1 MQKRRR
7 PTRARRLTLFPQTVN
22 VGVTRTLLSVVCPS
36 CRAENNPGSRFCRMC
51 AVPLEPG
58 ATAPAGTQTFQS
70 PVQDP
75 ARGTLFAGKYVIVKE
90 LGRGGMGIVYE
101 AEQQNPKRPVAL
113 KVIRGGTLVT
123 ETTVKMFQREAQT
136 LARLKHPNIAAI
148 YESGRT
154 GDGRHYFAMELV
166 RGETLTAFLAPRNVS
181 GLLSTEEI
189 RFRFQLFGKICDA
202 VSYAHQ
208 RSIIHRDLKPAN
220 IIVLSAPDPSG
231 AGPGRVPAIKVLDF
245 GLARITDT
253 DLAVSAL
260 VTEAGQVFGTFPY
273 MSPEQIRGNPDE
285 IDVRSDVYAL
295 GVVLYEM
302 LTGVLPYDL
311 TRASLPTMAR
321 TIVEEP
327 PRPLA
332 KCWRGARKADGD
344 IQTILAKTLEKDP
357 GRRYQSVGAL
367 SEDVERYLQNQPI
380 TARAPSGIYQ
390 LRKLVARH
398 KIGFAFAVAFLVFL
412 AGFALTMTL
421 LSAKIARERT
431 RAVKEAAKAE
441 AINEFLLETMGS
453 ANPVEGA
460 GRDTTILEALKA
472 ATGKIEESFRNQ
484 PEVDSSLRQS
494 IGQTY
499 LRLGKYKE
507 AEELLLAACRVV
519 EEKLGSEHE
528 DLASPLTALGV
539 LKHERGEFAEAE
551 SLYRRA
557 LAIMERTRK
566 DEDPGVLS
574 ILNNLALVLQD
585 QGKLGEA
592 EPLLRR
598 ILEIDRKLLGLDNV
612 DVGVDL
618 NNLGYLLLKKGNLVE
633 AEPFLRE
640 GVGIFEKLG
649 HPWRSF
655 AKANLGYLLSRKG
668 EDKAADAVFAEA
680 LPAALEDFGEE
691 NQDLAKLRTKYGA
704 CLTNLGRYGDAEKQL
719 LAALPVL
726 EKSLGDKDEWT
737 QRTIQELIRLYE
749 VLGRETEARRYKA
762 MRIPASGPSKPTP

>member
-1 MQKRRR
+1 M
-7 PTRARRLTLFPQTVN
+7 
-22 VGVTRTLLSVVCPS
+22 SVACPS
-36 CRAENNPGSRFCRMC
+36 CRAENDPGSRFCRMC
-51 AVPLEPG
+51 AVPLDPG
-58 ATAPAGTQTFQS
+58 GTVPAGTRILQS
-70 PVQDP
+70 PAQDP

-101 AEQQNPKRPVAL
+101 AEQQNPKRAVAL

-123 ETTVKMFQREAQT
+123 DTTVKMFQREAQT

-154 GDGRHYFAMELV
+154 EDGRHYFAMELV
-166 RGETLTAFLAPRNVS
+166 RGETLTAFLAPRAAS
-181 GLLSTEEI
+181 GLLSPEEI
-189 RFRFQLFGKICDA
+189 RFRFQLFGKICGA

-220 IIVLSAPDPSG
+220 VIVLSAPDPSG
-231 AGPGRVPAIKVLDF
+231 AGPGRVPEIKVLDF
-245 GLARITDT
+245 GLARMTDT

-273 MSPEQIRGNPDE
+273 MSPEQVRGNPDE
-285 IDVRSDVYAL
+285 IDVRSDVYSL

-332 KCWRGARKADGD
+332 KCWRGVRKADGD

-357 GRRYQSVGAL
+357 SRRYQSVGAL

-390 LRKLVARH
+390 LRKLIARH

-431 RAVKEAAKAE
+431 RAEKEAAKAK

-460 GRDTTILEALKA
+460 GRDTTVLEALKA
-472 ATGKIEESFRNQ
+472 TTGKIEESFRNQ
-484 PEVDSSLRQS
+484 PEVESSLRQS

-507 AEELLLAACRVV
+507 AEDLLLSACRVV
-519 EEKLGSEHE
+519 EEELGPEHK
-528 DLASPLTALGV
+528 DLASPLTALGI
-539 LKHERGEFAEAE
+539 LKHERGEFAKSE

-557 LAIMERTRK
+557 LAILERTRK
-566 DEDPGVLS
+566 DEDPDVLN

-585 QGKLGEA
+585 QDKLGEA
-592 EPLLRR
+592 ELLFRR
-598 ILEIDRKLLGLDNV
+598 ILEIERKLLGSEDVN
-612 DVGVDL
+612 VGVDL
-618 NNLGYLLLKKGNLVE
+618 NNLGNLLLKKGNLAE

-640 GVGIFEKLG
+640 GAAVLDKQG

-655 AKANLGYLLSRKG
+655 AKGNLAYLLSRKG
-668 EDKAADAVFAEA
+668 ENKAAEAIFAEA
-680 LPAALEDFGEE
+680 LPSALKDFGED
-691 NQDLAKLRTKYGA
+691 NQDLAKFRTKYGG
-704 CLTNLGRYGDAEKQL
+704 CLINLGRYGEAEKQL
-719 LAALPVL
+719 LAALPIF
-726 EKSLGDKDEWT
+726 ESSLGDKDEWT
-737 QRTIQELIRLYE
+737 QRTIRELVRLYE
-749 VLGRETEARRYKA
+749 VWGKEEEARRYRA
-762 MRIPASGPSKPTP
+762 MRIPASGRP